1 MVELGMPEVRSF
13 ENRQALD
20 NALAL
25 EVSERLQGALTIRDK
40 AYLVVS
46 GGSTPANLFAVLAD
60 MPIDW
65 HRVVVLLA
73 DERWV
78 PADDED
84 RNERL
89 VRQILLTHRA
99 SGADFVSL
107 IPALDASLGDIT
119 SVLSALAHLPT
130 FDVVLLGMGED
141 AHTASLFPC
150 AAELKAGMTTRDDA
164 VVVRPQAAPHTRVSL
179 SKNRLL
185 NTRHGMIH
193 IVGEKKKSVFQRA
206 IESGDEMIFP
216 IGAFAGESGFDCWWA
231 P

>member
-1 MVELGMPEVRSF
+1 MSEMRAF
-13 ENRQALD
+13 ESRQALD
-20 NALAL
+20 AALAL
-25 EVSERLQGALTIRDK
+25 EVSERLQEALATRDK

-60 MPIDW
+60 TPIDW
-65 HRVVVLLA
+65 RRVVVLLA

-89 VRQILLTHRA
+89 VRQTLLTRRA
-99 SGADFVSL
+99 SGAGLVSL
-107 IPALDASLGDIT
+107 IPVVDTSEGDIT

-150 AAELKAGMTTRDDA
+150 ADELEAGMTVRQDA
-164 VVVRPQAAPHTRVSL
+164 LVVRPKQAPHTRVSL
-179 SKNRLL
+179 SKSRLL
-185 NTRHGMIH
+185 NTRHGFIH
-193 IVGEKKKSVFQRA
+193 IVGDKKKSVLQRA
-206 IESGDEMIFP
+206 VDSGDEMAFP
-216 IGAFAGESGFDCWWA
+216 ISAFAGESGFDCWWA

>member
-1 MVELGMPEVRSF
+1 MSEMRAF
-13 ENRQALD
+13 ESRQALD
-20 NALAL
+20 AALAL
-25 EVSERLQGALTIRDK
+25 EVSERLQEALATRDK

-60 MPIDW
+60 TPIDW
-65 HRVVVLLA
+65 RRVVVLLA

-89 VRQILLTHRA
+89 VRQRLLTRCA
-99 SGADFVSL
+99 SDAGFVSL
-107 IPALDASLGDIT
+107 IPAVDTSEGDIT
-119 SVLSALAHLPT
+119 RVLSALAHLPT

-150 AAELKAGMTTRDDA
+150 ADELEAGMTVRQDA
-164 VVVRPQAAPHTRVSL
+164 LVVRPKQAPHTRVSL

-185 NTRHGMIH
+185 NTRHGFIH
-193 IVGEKKKSVFQRA
+193 IVGDKKKSVLQRA
-206 IESGDEMIFP
+206 VDSGDEMAFP
-216 IGAFAGESGFDCWWA
+216 ISAFAGESGFDCWWA